1 MIVLATIAAAVG
13 SGYIAAVISKTN
25 PLLNGALSSV
35 AMPTISLAWYAYG
48 LLYVSAPGADHQ
60 GPTIIGMLDYCA
72 PALCVFGAY
81 FSQVVK
87 REESRVAPDGQE
99 RANANWYIGLRW
111 VLAFLA
117 AGAGFCLADLFFQLI
132 EKVTGLDNLI
142 GSLAAMYIGCLLGVH
157 VAPSGHRKVACFV
170 FAMLPILVS
179 IGEVARYAT
188 LGTLGNSEGLAM
200 LLFGGMG
207 SAVTFYSF
215 KRDFRS
221 ALE

>member
-1 MIVLATIAAAVG
+1 VLE
-13 SGYIAAVISKTN
+13 
-25 PLLNGALSSV
+25 
-35 AMPTISLAWYAYG
+35 
-48 LLYVSAPGADHQ
+48 
-60 GPTIIGMLDYCA
+60 YCT
-72 PALCVFGAY
+72 PALCVLGAY

-87 REESRVAPDGQE
+87 REQSRVAPDGQGG
-99 RANANWYIGLRW
+99 ANANWYIGLRW
-111 VLAFLA
+111 VLAFLT
-117 AGAGFCLADLFFQLI
+117 AGAGFSLASLFFQLV
-132 EKVTGLDNLI
+132 EKVTGLDGLI
-142 GSLAAMYIGCLLGVH
+142 GSLAAMYIGCLLGVR

-207 SAVTFYSF
+207 SAVTFYYF

-221 ALE
+221 AID